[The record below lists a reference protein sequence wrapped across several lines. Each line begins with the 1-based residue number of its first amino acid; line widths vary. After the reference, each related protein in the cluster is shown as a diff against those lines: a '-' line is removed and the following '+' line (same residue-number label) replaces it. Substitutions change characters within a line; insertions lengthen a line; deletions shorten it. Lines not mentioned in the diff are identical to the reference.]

1 MSNLTGKTA
10 VVTGAASG
18 IGKEIALELAKA
30 GAAVAIADLNQDGA
44 NAVAEQIKAAG
55 GKAIGVAMDV
65 TNEDAVNAGIDKVAA
80 EFGSVDILVSN
91 AGIQIVNP
99 IENYSFSDWKKMQ
112 AIHVDGAFLTTK
124 AVAEQIKAAGG
135 KAIGVAMDVTNE
147 DAVNAGIDKVAAEFG
162 SVDILVSNAGIQIV
176 NPIENYSFSD
186 WKKMQAIHVDGA
198 FLTTKA
204 ALKHMYKDD
213 RGGVVIYMGS
223 VHSHEASP
231 LKSAYVTA
239 KHGLLG
245 LARVL
250 AKEGAKHNVRSHVV
264 CPGFVRTPLVDKQI
278 PEQAKELGIS
288 EEDVIK
294 KVMLGNTVDGVFTTV
309 EDVAKTVLFLSAFP
323 SAALTGQ
330 SFIVSHG
337 WFMQ

>member
-1 MSNLTGKTA
+1 MSSLNTNLNGKVA

-18 IGKEIALELAKA
+18 IGKQIALTLSAA
-30 GAAVAIADLNQDGA
+30 GAAIAIADLNQDGA
-44 NAVAEQIKAAG
+44 NAVAEEIKQAG
-55 GKAIGVAMDV
+55 GKAIGIAMDV
-65 TNEDAVNAGIDKVAA
+65 TNEEAVNQGIDKVAA
-80 EFGSVDILVSN
+80 EFGSVDILISN

-99 IENYSFSDWKKMQ
+99 IENY
-112 AIHVDGAFLTTK
+112 A
-124 AVAEQIKAAGG
+124 
-135 KAIGVAMDVTNE
+135 
-147 DAVNAGIDKVAAEFG
+147 
-162 SVDILVSNAGIQIV
+162 
-176 NPIENYSFSD
+176 FSD

-231 LKSAYVTA
+231 LKSAYVAA
-239 KHGLLG
+239 KHALLG

-278 PEQAKELGIS
+278 PEQAKELRIS
-288 EEDVIK
+288 EEDVIRN
-294 KVMLGNTVDGVFTTV
+294 VMLGGTVDGIFTTV
-309 EDVAKTVLFLSAFP
+309 EDVAQTVLFLSTFP